1 MYKTSSLKL
10 EKRKGKYYIK
20 VEKTN
25 QNERFINSFLFT
37 TKELMEKMNINMS
50 EANTYEIEL
59 LITKSIPLNDYLK
72 KGINYEYLER
82 LYINLNEQINFL
94 KKNNIGVVKISHKDI
109 FVWESL
115 DDILFVFLNNDN
127 ITEID
132 YGNKITITKP
142 FKTDDYT
149 SPELKAVKKIPFTI
163 LDKSSLWSL
172 GKVMMYCLKKY
183 KDTKNINKNSGENIL
198 NKILNTRLYWAI
210 QRNLESNAENRF
222 SILI

>member
-10 EKRKGKYYIK
+10 EKKKGKYHIK
-20 VEKTN
+20 AEKTE

-37 TKELMEKMNINMS
+37 TKHLMEKMNINMS
-50 EANTYEIEL
+50 KENSFDIEL
-59 LITKSIPLNDYLK
+59 LITKSTPLNEYLK

-94 KKNNIGVVKISHKDI
+94 KKSNIGIVKISHKDV

-132 YGNKITITKP
+132 YSDKITITKP
-142 FKTDDYT
+142 FKMDDYT
-149 SPELKAVKKIPFTI
+149 SPELKSMKKIPYTI
-163 LDKSSLWSL
+163 LNKSSLWSL
-172 GKVMMYCLKKY
+172 GKLMMFCLKKY
-183 KDTKNINKNSGENIL
+183 KDEKNINKNSGNDTLE
-198 NKILNTRLYWAI
+198 KILNTRLYWAI
-210 QRNLESNAENRF
+210 QRNLENNPQNRF
-222 SILI
+222 SLLI

>member
-82 LYINLNEQINFL
+82 LYINLNEQINF
-94 KKNNIGVVKISHKDI
+94 IT
-109 FVWESL
+109 
-115 DDILFVFLNNDN
+115 LN
-127 ITEID
+127 
-132 YGNKITITKP
+132 
-142 FKTDDYT
+142 
-149 SPELKAVKKIPFTI
+149 
-163 LDKSSLWSL
+163 
-172 GKVMMYCLKKY
+172 
-183 KDTKNINKNSGENIL
+183 
-198 NKILNTRLYWAI
+198 
-210 QRNLESNAENRF
+210 
-222 SILI
+222 